1 MKLLRIYTD
10 SAGQSHFDEIDW
22 SLTETELFPP
32 SPAGYLVSEAMAA
45 KEVRLVR
52 TPAGYRDEW
61 HTVPNRVSA
70 VLLSGRLR
78 IEAGDGDSRVVEA
91 GQSYLCEDNQG
102 CGHRM
107 AELEGQAYDLAPVM
121 LQP

>member
-10 SAGQSHFDEIDW
+10 TAGQSHCDEIDW

-32 SPAGYLVSEAMAA
+32 SPAGYLVGEGLAA

-61 HTVPNRVSA
+61 HTVPDRVLA

-78 IEAGDGDSRVVEA
+78 VETGNGDSHILEA
-91 GQSYLCEDNQG
+91 GQSFLFQDNQG
-102 CGHRM
+102 RGHRM
-107 AELEGQAYDLAPVM
+107 AELEGQAYDLALVM